1 MEGESAA
8 YQACHIILKF
18 VTLMIRKCQ
27 DNQNTGEITAATVN
41 EWSEST
47 QIVRC
52 YNIHTTIPTF
62 KTLLSHS
69 FFAYTLLEG
78 SEDLGLISQLIL
90 RVSY

>member
-18 VTLMIRKCQ
+18 ITLMIRKCQ

-62 KTLLSHS
+62 RIL
-69 FFAYTLLEG
+69 FFAYTLFEG